1 MRSTLEGLARVS
13 RLTLEHQDIIT
24 RCVVPLSIA
33 EVSAYLKV
41 PIGVARVLVA
51 DLYVANFLELS
62 QATHVVRDERP
73 DVNLLERVRD
83 GLQSL

>member
-1 MRSTLEGLARVS
+1 MRSTLHGLARAS
-13 RLTLEHQDIIT
+13 LLTLEHQDIIT
-24 RCVVPLSIA
+24 MCVVPLSVA

-51 DLYVANFLELS
+51 DLFVAELLELS
-62 QATHVVRDERP
+62 QAAHVVKDERP